1 MLSSSFTLLIIIR
14 LSQSKLV
21 VAADSGDLEIWE
33 VVAPGNALS
42 NSSGLSGGHDDMVL
56 TVCVTRVKEEDE
68 EGESIISGGGDG
80 W

>member
-1 MLSSSFTLLIIIR
+1 M
-14 LSQSKLV
+14 
-21 VAADSGDLEIWE
+21 
-33 VVAPGNALS
+33 VAPGNALS
-42 NSSGLSGGHDDMVL
+42 NNSGLSGGHDDMVL